1 MKIKSDANFR
11 GYTPMNDETLGGDPA
26 GDFKEGVY
34 FGRDI
39 TDERDALFGLPLHGP
54 NQWPER
60 PAGYRPAVEAAFE
73 EFRAAGG
80 VLLRLAAGALGIQ
93 EEDFFVRKFE
103 GEEGGSGVVA
113 EGGGSSSRS
122 EAAAAAADK
131 GDEGNRR
138 RSLAMDFIRTLHYA
152 PRASRPEAGEL
163 GCGAHCD

>member
-1 MKIKSDANFR
+1 MIKSSGHR
-11 GYTPMNDETLGGDPA
+11 
-26 GDFKEGVY
+26 
-34 FGRDI
+34 I
-39 TDERDALFGLPLHGP
+39 SPL
-54 NQWPER
+54 EIE
-60 PAGYRPAVEAAFE
+60 EAA
-73 EFRAAGG
+73 
-80 VLLRLAAGALGIQ
+80 L
-93 EEDFFVRKFE
+93 
-103 GEEGGSGVVA
+103 GSGVVA